1 MRERRRFREGG
12 EPQEAACPRA
22 HGCVR
27 ADTLAGTGVRPAGG
41 YTPGVEPR
49 EPAFLTLSLGPSPT
63 IEAYKK
69 DVDRTLL
76 RENLRLT
83 TTERVRKMVAA
94 LRFADAVRGSR
105 VKTTAP

>member
-1 MRERRRFREGG
+1 VSLD
-12 EPQEAACPRA
+12 AN
-22 HGCVR
+22 
-27 ADTLAGTGVRPAGG
+27 PA
-41 YTPGVEPR
+41 
-49 EPAFLTLSLGPSPT
+49 

-94 LRFADAVRGSR
+94 LRFAEAVRASR
-105 VKTTAP
+105 VKTDTP

>member
-1 MRERRRFREGG
+1 M
-12 EPQEAACPRA
+12 
-22 HGCVR
+22 
-27 ADTLAGTGVRPAGG
+27 
-41 YTPGVEPR
+41 EPR
-49 EPAFLTLSLGPSPT
+49 EPAFLTVSLGPSPT

-94 LRFADAVRGSR
+94 LRFAEAVRGSR

>member
-1 MRERRRFREGG
+1 M
-12 EPQEAACPRA
+12 EPLFIGLLP
-22 HGCVR
+22 V
-27 ADTLAGTGVRPAGG
+27 
-41 YTPGVEPR
+41 
-49 EPAFLTLSLGPSPT
+49 SLDPNPV

-94 LRFADAVRGSR
+94 LRFAEALRRSR
-105 VKTTAP
+105 VKADAT